1 MGKKKPVKIGIK
13 RTVILYKC
21 HIEDDPISLSIK
33 EQTKM
38 CDDYL
43 KEKKLLA
50 GKQYVE
56 YLDTEGEDYEC
67 RPGLMLMF
75 KELEQYNLEECII
88 VMASVRVLGKNIRP
102 NSNIIGYIRRKK
114 HSLYIIERNDFIES
128 AHNIF
133 YVHLSIAAAGYI
145 EELLSEI
152 FYVFTKKDGSNKRMF
167 KGAIKTLDDLRNI
180 LVEKCGDDTHLEIT
194 CAGNMNRSWS
204 YSFSEG
210 RKIFDEVENIIDL
223 FSR

>member
-1 MGKKKPVKIGIK
+1 
-13 RTVILYKC
+13 
-21 HIEDDPISLSIK
+21 
-33 EQTKM
+33 M

-43 KEKKLLA
+43 KEKKVLA

-56 YLDTEGEDYEC
+56 YLDTEGENYKC

-75 KELEQYNLEECII
+75 EELEQYNLKECII

-102 NSNIIGYIRRKK
+102 NSNIIGYIKQKK
-114 HSLYIIERNDFIES
+114 HSLYIIEHNDFVDG
-128 AHNIF
+128 AHNVFFTYLAISAAC
-133 YVHLSIAAAGYI
+133 YV

-152 FYVFTKKDGSNKRMF
+152 FYVFTKKDEKDVSNKRMF
-167 KGAIKTLDDLRNI
+167 KGAIKTLEDLRKI
-180 LVEKCGDDTHLEIT
+180 LVEKCRDDTHLEIG

-210 RKIFDEVENIIDL
+210 RTISGELENIIDL